1 MVGPFDKLIPRS
13 FLDGREIT
21 IAVVLTTVWIILLL
35 GYGLG
40 YFGFLGDLAEPRDA
54 AFLEVVFFLM
64 VLILPIA
71 MLWLMTAMM
80 RRSFQIQDEAR
91 RLERQVRD
99 LQAGGG
105 GGSSSVSQPRIKDNR
120 VETMQ
125 QRISDLTAQ
134 IKQMETTVTS
144 VAQMQAAMQSQV
156 GSGEQT
162 NFKFEE
168 VEQVS
173 EEALSWADL
182 IRALDF
188 PRDEQDADGFKA
200 LRHAKR
206 DENAGQLLRAAE
218 DILNLLAQE
227 GIYMDDL
234 RPVISP
240 ARDWRIFA
248 EGTRGVAVTGVGGI
262 DAPEAAER
270 IEARNRKDQIFR
282 DTSLY
287 FLRRFDIMLRALVET
302 ATDAQVQALADTR
315 TGRAFM
321 LLARSAGMF
330 G

>member
-1 MVGPFDKLIPRS
+1 VGPFDKLIPRS
-13 FLDGREIT
+13 FFDGREIT
-21 IAVVLTTVWIILLL
+21 IAVILTSVWVVLLI

-64 VLILPIA
+64 VLVLPIA
-71 MLWLMTAMM
+71 MVWLMTAMM

-105 GGSSSVSQPRIKDNR
+105 GGGAVSQPRIKDNR
-120 VETMQ
+120 VESMQ
-125 QRISDLTAQ
+125 QKVAALTAQ
-134 IKQMETTVTS
+134 VKQMETTVSS
-144 VAQMQAAMQSQV
+144 VAQMQAAMQVQV

-162 NFKFEE
+162 NFKFED
-168 VEQVS
+168 VEEVS

-188 PRDEQDADGFKA
+188 PRDEQDADGFRA

-240 ARDWRIFA
+240 ARDWRVFA
-248 EGTRGVAVTGVGGI
+248 EGTRGVAVAGVGGI

-270 IEARNRKDQIFR
+270 IAARNHKDQIFR

-287 FLRRFDIMLRALVET
+287 FLRRFDIMLRVLVES

>member
-1 MVGPFDKLIPRS
+1 MGPFDKLIPRS
-13 FLDGREIT
+13 FFDGREIT
-21 IAVVLTTVWIILLL
+21 IAVILTSVWVVLLI

-64 VLILPIA
+64 VLVLPIA
-71 MLWLMTAMM
+71 MVWLMTAMM

-105 GGSSSVSQPRIKDNR
+105 GGGAVSQPRIKDNR
-120 VETMQ
+120 VESMQ
-125 QRISDLTAQ
+125 QKVAALTAQ
-134 IKQMETTVTS
+134 VKQMETTVSS
-144 VAQMQAAMQSQV
+144 VAQMQAAMQVQV

-162 NFKFEE
+162 NFKFED
-168 VEQVS
+168 VEEVS

-188 PRDEQDADGFKA
+188 PRDEQDADGFRA

-240 ARDWRIFA
+240 ARDWRVFA
-248 EGTRGVAVTGVGGI
+248 EGTRGVAVAGVGGI

-270 IEARNRKDQIFR
+270 IAARNHKDQIFR

-287 FLRRFDIMLRALVET
+287 FLRRFDIMLRVLVES

>member
-21 IAVVLTTVWIILLL
+21 IAVILTAVWIVLLI

-125 QRISDLTAQ
+125 KRISELTAQ

-144 VAQMQAAMQSQV
+144 VSQMQAAMQAQA
-156 GSGEQT
+156 GEGTQA
-162 NFKFEE
+162 NFQFDTAEE
-168 VEQVS
+168 VS

-188 PRDEQDADGFKA
+188 PRDEQDADGFRA
-200 LRHAKR
+200 LRQAKR

-240 ARDWRIFA
+240 ARDWRVFA
-248 EGTRGVAVTGVGGI
+248 DGTRGAAVSGVGGI

-287 FLRRFDIMLRALVET
+287 FLRRFDIMLRVLVET

>member
-1 MVGPFDKLIPRS
+1 MGPFDKLIPRS
-13 FLDGREIT
+13 FLDGREIP
-21 IAVVLTTVWIILLL
+21 IAVVLTITWIILLL

-54 AFLEVVFFLM
+54 AFLELVFFLM

-71 MLWLMTAMM
+71 MLWLTTGMM

-99 LQAGGG
+99 LQAGSGG
-105 GGSSSVSQPRIKDNR
+105 GGGGAVSQPRIKDNR
-120 VETMQ
+120 VETLQ
-125 QRISDLTAQ
+125 QKVTELTAQ

-144 VAQMQAAMQSQV
+144 VAQMQAAMQAQS
-156 GSGEQT
+156 GNGEQA
-162 NFKFEE
+162 KFQFDTVEE
-168 VEQVS
+168 LP
-173 EEALSWADL
+173 EEALSWTDL

-188 PRDEQDADGFKA
+188 PRDEQDADGFRA

-240 ARDWRIFA
+240 ARDWRVFA
-248 EGTRGVAVTGVGGI
+248 DGTRGETVAGVGGI

-287 FLRRFDIMLRALVET
+287 FLRRFDIMLRILVET